1 MSAPNVQH
9 VIEALILA
17 SESPLSSDGI
27 IEAAKQ
33 ACIDKQIHLD
43 QLAESEA
50 GDGETPEPQELPP
63 IFKELEVLTTEQV
76 IDAITSL
83 NAEYESMGR
92 AMIIRERPRGW
103 QVMTRPEY
111 AEFVQGLF
119 PDQRPSRLS
128 GPALETMAIIAYRQ
142 PITKAEIEAVRGVS
156 VDGMVQKL
164 LDLEFV
170 KIAGR
175 AELPGR
181 PLLYITTEKFL
192 EHFNVKS
199 VDELPNAAE
208 LRRAPLPT
216 AEEVHKEKAVE
227 EEPTTESESTEQ
239 NDEQETVD
247 DTQKSPQTKDTA
259 EPNED
264 EEAAKS
270 ED

>member
-1 MSAPNVQH
+1 MSEPNVQH
-9 VIEALILA
+9 VTEALILA

-50 GDGETPEPQELPP
+50 GDGETPEPQELPA
-63 IFKELEVLTTEQV
+63 IFKQLEALTVEQV
-76 IDAITSL
+76 IDTISAL

-92 AMIIRERPRGW
+92 PMIIRERPRGW

-142 PITKAEIEAVRGVS
+142 PVTKAEIEAVRGVS

-199 VDELPNAAE
+199 VEELPNAAE

-216 AEEVHKEKAVE
+216 AEEVHQEKVE
-227 EEPTTESESTEQ
+227 EEPSDPTDPSDPSE
-239 NDEQETVD
+239 
-247 DTQKSPQTKDTA
+247 
-259 EPNED
+259 
-264 EEAAKS
+264 
-270 ED
+270 

>member
-1 MSAPNVQH
+1 MSEPNVQH

-33 ACIDKQIHLD
+33 ACVDKQTHLD

-50 GDGETPEPQELPP
+50 SDGETPEPQELPA
-63 IFKELEVLTTEQV
+63 IFKQLEALTVEQV
-76 IDAITSL
+76 IDTITEL
-83 NAEYESMGR
+83 NTEYETMGR
-92 AMIIRERPRGW
+92 PMIIRERPRGW
-103 QVMTRPEY
+103 QIMTRPEY
-111 AEFVQGLF
+111 ADFVQGLF

-128 GPALETMAIIAYRQ
+128 GPALETMAIIAYRP

-181 PLLYITTEKFL
+181 PLLYITTDKFL

-199 VDELPNAAE
+199 VEELPNSAE

-216 AEEVHKEKAVE
+216 AEEVHQEKAE
-227 EEPTTESESTEQ
+227 E
-239 NDEQETVD
+239 DEVA
-247 DTQKSPQTKDTA
+247 A
-259 EPNED
+259 EPDQSDSSEPSDPSAPED
-264 EEAAKS
+264 EPSVQPTKT